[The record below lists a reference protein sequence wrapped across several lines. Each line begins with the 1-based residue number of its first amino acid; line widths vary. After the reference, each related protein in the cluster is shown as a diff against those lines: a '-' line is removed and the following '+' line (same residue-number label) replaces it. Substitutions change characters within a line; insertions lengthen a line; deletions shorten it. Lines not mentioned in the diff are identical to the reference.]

1 MIALP
6 INLPIVQTLT
16 TQVDGQESVEAGR
29 EALDRWWDFPWY
41 DAQTDSVRRVD
52 VPEPWDFSWLW
63 DRLPEWDL
71 SWLWDWLSPLGALFQ
86 WPSTLLGWI
95 AWIMVVLLLGALMYL
110 LIRAHGKRQLDR
122 AGAAAAAS
130 DTDENDA
137 ARIEALPTL
146 VPTDQLDLLGEAR
159 RLYRAGHYGRA
170 VVYLFSFQLVR
181 LDKQQIIHLRKG
193 KTNRQYLREIGRRT
207 PLRRLVEQSMVAF
220 EDVFFGHRTLQKA
233 RFEACWSRL
242 DEFELL
248 TQEGATG

>member
-1 MIALP
+1 MITSPIHLP
-6 INLPIVQTLT
+6 IFQAVTAG
-16 TQVDGQESVEAGR
+16 VDGQESVESGR
-29 EALDRWWDFPWY
+29 EALDRWWDYPWY
-41 DAQTDSVRRVD
+41 DAQADSVRRVD

-63 DRLPEWDL
+63 DWIPELDF
-71 SWLWDWLSPLGALFQ
+71 SWLGDWLSPLGSLFQ
-86 WPSTLLGWI
+86 WPTTLLGWI

-110 LIRAHGKRQLDR
+110 LMRAYGKRQLDQAR
-122 AGAAAAAS
+122 TAAAAS

-146 VPTDQLDLLGEAR
+146 VSTDQLDLLGEAR
-159 RLYRAGHYGRA
+159 RLYRAGQYGRA

-181 LDKQQIIHLRKG
+181 LDKRQIIHLRKG

-207 PLRRLVEQSMVAF
+207 PLLRLVEQSMVAF
-220 EDVFFGHRTLQKA
+220 EDVFFGHHQLPKA
-233 RFEACWSRL
+233 RFDACWARL